1 MQLDTT
7 REFSTKRSRIDCGK
21 WFQDESVLIWFSG
34 KEEKHLKLS
43 EVSRII
49 SGQRTPIFQRYPRP
63 EKECQSFSLIYKD
76 RSLDLICK
84 DKDEAE
90 VWISGLKALISRDD
104 QRKWR
109 TESRSDGISSEANSP
124 RTYTRR
130 SSPLNSPF
138 GSGDSLQKDGGDQL
152 RLNSPYESPPK
163 NGLDKAFSD
172 VVLYAVPPKGF
183 FPSDSASGSVHSL
196 SSGGSDVIHS
206 QMKAM
211 GMDAF
216 RVSLSSAVS
225 SSSQGSGHDDGDA
238 LGDVFIWGDGTGD
251 GVLGG
256 GAHKVGSCFGV
267 GMDSLLPKAVESVV
281 VLDVQNIACG
291 GRHAALVT
299 KQGEIFSWA
308 CGGRHAALVTKQ
320 GEIFSWGEES
330 GGRLGHGVDSDV
342 LCPKL
347 IDALSNTN
355 IELVACGE
363 YHTCAVT
370 LSGDLYTWGDGHFG
384 LLGHGNEVSHW
395 VPKRVNGPLEGIH
408 VSSISCGPWHTAVV
422 TSAGQLFTFG
432 DGTFGVLGHGDR
444 RSVAKPREVESLKGL
459 RTVRAACG
467 VWHTAAV
474 VEVMVGNSS
483 SSNCS
488 SGKLFTWGD
497 GDKGRLGHGNK
508 ETKLVPTCV
517 AALVEPNFCQ
527 VACGHSLTVALTTS
541 GQVFTMGSP
550 VYGQLGNPQ
559 VDGKLPSRVEGKL
572 SKSFVEEIACGAYHV
587 AVLTSRTEVYTWGK
601 GANGRL
607 GHGDT
612 EDRNSPTLVEALKD
626 KQVKSIACG
635 TSFTAVIC
643 LHKWVS
649 GIDQSM
655 CSGCRLPFNFKR
667 KRHNCYNCGLVFCHS
682 CSSKKSLR
690 ASMAPNPNKTY
701 RVCDN
706 CFGKLKKAIETDT
719 SSQSVVGRRGSMNQG
734 LNELIDK
741 DDKLDSR
748 SHPHLGRFSSM
759 ESLKQADSRSSKR
772 NKKLEFNSSRVSPIP
787 NGSSQWGALNISK
800 SFNPVFGSSKKFFS
814 ASVPGSRIVSRA
826 TSPISRRPSPP
837 RSTTPTPTL
846 GGLTSPKFVVDDA
859 KRTTDSHSQEVIKLR
874 AQVENLTR
882 KAQLQELE
890 LERTTKQLKDAIA
903 IAREETAKCK
913 AAKEVIKSLTA
924 KQLKDAIAIA
934 REETAKCK
942 AAKEVIKSLTAQSPF
957 TYSMSHDPIF
967 SLYTR
972 TAENL
977 ELTEAIK
984 IKDGEAE
991 TYISEIETI
1000 GQAYEDMQ
1008 TQNQHLLQQVAERD
1022 DYNIK
1027 LVSESVKTKHAQ
1039 SILLSEKQSL
1049 AKQLQQVNTSLDSS
1063 KGRIAHSEDQMKVYI
1078 TEALKCTQEDRH
1090 LAVNLE
1096 TAKWE
1101 LADSEKEL
1109 KWLKSAVAASEKDYE
1124 QIERKKA
1131 EIQME
1136 LDGERT
1142 EKKKLDEELMELN
1155 RKIAEMSS
1163 ENGEAAIQ
1171 KLQDEIKECKAILKC
1186 GVCFDRPKE
1195 VVIVKCYHLFCNPC
1209 IQRNL
1214 EIRHRKCPGCGIA
1227 FGQSDVRF
1235 VKI

>member
-1 MQLDTT
+1 MFRTQ
-7 REFSTKRSRIDCGK
+7 KRMTSEANRTAGSVERDIE
-21 WFQDESVLIWFSG
+21 QDESVLIWFSG

-43 EVSRII
+43 HVSRII
-49 SGQRTPIFQRYPRP
+49 SGQRTPIFQRHPRP
-63 EKECQSFSLIYKD
+63 EKEYQSFSLIYND

-90 VWISGLKALISRDD
+90 VWFSGLKALISRAH

-138 GSGDSLQKDGGDQL
+138 GSGDSLQKDADQL
-152 RLNSPYESPPK
+152 RLHSPYESPPK
-163 NGLDKAFSD
+163 SGLDKPFSE
-172 VVLYAVPPKGF
+172 VMLYSVPPKGY
-183 FPSDSASGSVHSL
+183 FPADSASGSVHSL
-196 SSGGSDVIHS
+196 SSGGSDSIHG
-206 QMKAM
+206 QMRAM
-211 GMDAF
+211 GIDAF

-238 LGDVFIWGDGTGD
+238 LGDVFIWGEGTGD

-256 GAHKVGSCFGV
+256 GPYKIGSCSGV
-267 GMDSLLPKAVESVV
+267 KMDSSLPKALESAL

-299 KQGEIFSWA
+299 KQGEIFSW
-308 CGGRHAALVTKQ
+308 
-320 GEIFSWGEES
+320 GEETR
-330 GGRLGHGVDSDV
+330 GRLGHGVDSDV
-342 LCPKL
+342 LHPKL
-347 IDALSNTN
+347 IDALSHTN

-444 RSVAKPREVESLKGL
+444 RSVSIPREVESLKGL

-497 GDKGRLGHGNK
+497 GDKYRLGHGDR
-508 ETKLVPTCV
+508 EAKLVPTCV
-517 AALVEPNFCQ
+517 AALVEPTFCR

-541 GQVFTMGSP
+541 GHVYTMGSP
-550 VYGQLGNPQ
+550 VYGQLGIPHA
-559 VDGKLPSRVEGKL
+559 DGKLPTRVEGRL
-572 SKSFVEEIACGAYHV
+572 KSYVEEIACGAYHV

-612 EDRNSPTLVEALKD
+612 DDKSSPTLVESLKD

-635 TSFTAVIC
+635 TNFTAAIC

-649 GIDQSM
+649 GVDRSM
-655 CSGCRLPFNFKR
+655 CSGCRVPFNFKR
-667 KRHNCYNCGLVFCHS
+667 KRHNCYNCGFVFCHS
-682 CSSKKSLR
+682 CSSRKSLK
-690 ASMAPNPNKTY
+690 ASMAPNPNKPY

-706 CFGKLKKAIETDT
+706 CFSKLKKAIENDAL
-719 SSQSVVGRRGSMNQG
+719 SQSSVSRRGSINQG
-734 LNELIDK
+734 FNELIEK
-741 DDKLDSR
+741 DEKPDSR
-748 SHPHLGRFSSM
+748 SRPHLARFSSM
-759 ESLKQADSRSSKR
+759 ESLKQGESRSSKR

-846 GGLTSPKFVVDDA
+846 GGLTSPKMVVDDA
-859 KRTTDSHSQEVIKLR
+859 KRTNESLSQEIIKLR
-874 AQVENLTR
+874 SQVENLSR
-882 KAQLQELE
+882 KAQLQEIE
-890 LERTTKQLKDAIA
+890 LERTAKQLKEAIA
-903 IAREETAKCK
+903 LAGEETAKCQ
-913 AAKEVIKSLTA
+913 AAKE
-924 KQLKDAIAIA
+924 
-934 REETAKCK
+934 
-942 AAKEVIKSLTAQSPF
+942 AAKEVIKSLTAQ
-957 TYSMSHDPIF
+957 
-967 SLYTR
+967 L
-972 TAENL
+972 
-977 ELTEAIK
+977 
-984 IKDGEAE
+984 KD
-991 TYISEIETI
+991 
-1000 GQAYEDMQ
+1000 M
-1008 TQNQHLLQQVAERD
+1008 AERLPVGAAR
-1022 DYNIK
+1022 NIK
-1027 LVSESVKTKHAQ
+1027 SPGSFPSNPTSNEVSSASIERLNGVSNASIERLNGVSNASIEQLNGVSNVSIERLHGVSNASIDQLNGVSNASIDRLNDQITCREPDSNGSNSQFSNWSSTTSNHSSGHNRQVQSETTIRSGSRMKEGESRNDNEWVEQDEPGVYITLTSLPGGVKDLKRVRF
-1039 SILLSEKQSL
+1039 SRKRFSEKQ
-1049 AKQLQQVNTSLDSS
+1049 AEQWWAENRGRVYEQYNVRMGDKSS
-1063 KGRIAHSEDQMKVYI
+1063 VGVASED
-1078 TEALKCTQEDRH
+1078 LGH
-1090 LAVNLE
+1090 
-1096 TAKWE
+1096 
-1101 LADSEKEL
+1101 
-1109 KWLKSAVAASEKDYE
+1109 
-1124 QIERKKA
+1124 
-1131 EIQME
+1131 
-1136 LDGERT
+1136 
-1142 EKKKLDEELMELN
+1142 
-1155 RKIAEMSS
+1155 
-1163 ENGEAAIQ
+1163 
-1171 KLQDEIKECKAILKC
+1171 
-1186 GVCFDRPKE
+1186 
-1195 VVIVKCYHLFCNPC
+1195 
-1209 IQRNL
+1209 
-1214 EIRHRKCPGCGIA
+1214 
-1227 FGQSDVRF
+1227 
-1235 VKI
+1235 